1 MTDKGCQELCRCRK
15 ILPHLGAAVGVLEI
29 IEAVHGGPCNQLL
42 ICLCQFLRDPVYA
55 ADKRHDPE
63 LIPDPDFSVCSPV
76 AAEGP
81 FCDIRKLINLVII
94 VILGISRQLRLRI
107 VRMNPASR
115 RDVCAGTGND
125 TAVLDDGLACCDIRQ
140 CNLVPP
146 RNILAKK
153 NDRKV
158 SCCDR
163 IALLQILQCDRNI
176 IKRMNMDIFHMFPF
190 LNEKLPAGN
199 QCLNI
204 DICTAENHPWEKISL
219 NQDDFCG

>member
-1 MTDKGCQELCRCRK
+1 MTDKSCQKLCRGRK

-29 IEAVHGGPCNQLL
+29 VETIHGGSCNHLL
-42 ICLCQFLRDPVYA
+42 ICFRKLLCDPVHT

-63 LIPDPDFSVCSPV
+63 LVPDPDPSVCSPV
-76 AAEGP
+76 PAEGLS
-81 FCDIRKLINLVII
+81 CDFRKLINLVII
-94 VILGISRQLRLRI
+94 VILSILRQFRLRI
-107 VRMNPASR
+107 VCMNPASCGN
-115 RDVCAGTGND
+115 VCAGTGND